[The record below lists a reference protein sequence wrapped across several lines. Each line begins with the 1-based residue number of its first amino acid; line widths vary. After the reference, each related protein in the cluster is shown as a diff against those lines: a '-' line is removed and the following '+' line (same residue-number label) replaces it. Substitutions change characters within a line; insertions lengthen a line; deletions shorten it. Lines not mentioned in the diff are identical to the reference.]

1 MFPEIP
7 FIDALMEI
15 VNHYAGNFYQW
26 FMMMSEIFPLLGD
39 VYDLTVTF
47 VDVIPE
53 EFAFIPLFFLGYWI
67 IEFTVKGEK

>member
-26 FMMMSEIFPLLGD
+26 YMAMAEIFPLLGD
-39 VYDLTVTF
+39 VYVLAVSLT
-47 VDVIPE
+47 DSMPE
-53 EFAFIPLFFLGYWI
+53 EFTFIPLFFLGYWI